1 MSRRQREFARLF
13 GLASGAGRRRGR
25 RIAATPSAGN
35 EGEQGGTEQGGT
47 EQGGTEQGG
56 RVFDA
61 LGLDVAR
68 CAHGISASDE
78 GAMNSKVRRALRKV
92 RQREEFAAALETGR
106 WSSSARHML
115 KGKRGRGLWQELT
128 NPKGLSSAFAAALC
142 ARLGLTPDGLAA
154 ALQRAAAEPPVK
166 KAAEAEAGP
175 AEPGAGGGGGRV
187 PIQLETP
194 RLMPV

>member
-1 MSRRQREFARLF
+1 M
-13 GLASGAGRRRGR
+13 
-25 RIAATPSAGN
+25 
-35 EGEQGGTEQGGT
+35 
-47 EQGGTEQGG
+47 
-56 RVFDA
+56 FDA

-106 WSSSARHML
+106 WSGSARHML

-154 ALQRAAAEPPVK
+154 ALQHAAAAEPPVK

-175 AEPGAGGGGGRV
+175 AEPGAGGGGGRAGGASSS
-187 PIQLETP
+187 PRCGDEP
-194 RLMPV
+194 RLPVAGGGWVEASALPPWRG